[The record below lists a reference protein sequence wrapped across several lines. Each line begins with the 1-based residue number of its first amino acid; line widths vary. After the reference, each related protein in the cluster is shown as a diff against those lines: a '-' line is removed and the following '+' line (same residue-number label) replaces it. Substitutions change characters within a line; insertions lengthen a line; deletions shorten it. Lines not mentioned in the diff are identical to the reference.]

1 VVDAPVAAVV
11 VVVVVV
17 AVVVLAWWG
26 FTIAVMGAARG
37 HAHAPR
43 AASFAVSGLIAAV
56 GLASASAPRLDRV
69 GDVLGFVAALVAWAC
84 VELLFLTGLV
94 VGPRRTPCPPVQGAR
109 RFLAATE
116 AVIHHELMLV
126 AVLVSLAACT
136 HDDNR
141 TAVFTFGALWAL
153 RLSTKLHLFWGVP
166 VPHAELLPTR
176 VAYLASYFGP
186 RRSGVALWCTIAVWS
201 VVVVAGVVAAV
212 ARGPR
217 VADGLVCTLAA
228 LGVLEHVF
236 MAVDVGDA
244 RLWALAIGG
253 TTSTGP
259 VRDGHS
265 SPV

>member
-1 VVDAPVAAVV
+1 VVDAPVAVV

-37 HAHAPR
+37 HAHATR
-43 AASFAVSGLIAAV
+43 IALGTVCGLVASL
-56 GLASASAPRLDRV
+56 GLATVSAHRHDTV
-69 GDVLGFVAALVAWAC
+69 GDVLGFLAALVAWAC

-116 AVIHHELMLV
+116 AVIHHELVLV
-126 AVLVSLAACT
+126 AVLVSLVACT

-141 TAVFTFGALWAL
+141 TAVFTFGALWVL
-153 RLSTKLHLFWGVP
+153 RVSTKLHLFWGVP
-166 VPHAELLPTR
+166 VSHAELLPTR

-186 RRSGVALWCTIAVWS
+186 RRSGVALWCTVAVWT
-201 VVVVAGVVAAV
+201 VVVVGWVVAAL

-244 RLWALAIGG
+244 RLWALATDGAPAA
-253 TTSTGP
+253 TGP